1 MFHRSDEDGGNRDSA
16 PNLIFVQRDRR
27 CSPPQSEI
35 DRGTAAPRLG
45 EPTKS
50 PRGTAADALLR
61 HICLSFYFVFH
72 FIIII
77 YFLACA
83 VSFVCGGVCD
93 SVCGVCLR
101 ELLGQEEN
109 DT

>member
-1 MFHRSDEDGGNRDSA
+1 MFNSSDEAGGNRDSA

-27 CSPPQSEI
+27 CSPSQSEI
-35 DRGTAAPRLG
+35 DRGTAAPRPG

-61 HICLSFYFVFH
+61 HILFLSFYFVFH
-72 FIIII
+72 FFLFFIFVFII

-83 VSFVCGGVCD
+83 VVLCARVRSCV
-93 SVCGVCLR
+93 
-101 ELLGQEEN
+101 
-109 DT
+109 